1 MDKAGHHTVEVMVAA
16 NSRLMQLSLTSKYFI
31 RHFICGALGLPDP
44 DPELHKCIALRA
56 TKRVARDV

>member
-1 MDKAGHHTVEVMVAA
+1 
-16 NSRLMQLSLTSKYFI
+16 MQLSLTSKYFI